1 MSKLRCAIAGPTTR
15 LNLSR
20 FIVAMSCGRAELSG
34 RVLRVG
40 VRLQMPRAGSAT
52 TWRTGR

>member
-1 MSKLRCAIAGPTTR
+1 MRDRRPYYR

-40 VRLQMPRAGSAT
+40 VRLPDAP
-52 TWRTGR
+52 GRIGDYLAV